1 MTRPGQRVAGS
12 RPDRS
17 RDDSSVS
24 SWISVAQV
32 LGPTSVL
39 TALALYFG
47 YVTLLAQLRY
57 FGLDIDTLD
66 LSTRAIVLRS
76 VSVLFVPM
84 LVALGLALGFVLA
97 HRSIRRHAADTPRWR
112 TLLSVAAVAG
122 ALLASRGIIGI
133 VVPEVAANEPIATT
147 PVCLGLGVALMSYAA
162 ATRRATRAAQ
172 VSRLATGLVIGIL
185 ILCAFWAANSFAAA
199 YGTGQAIRLANHLD
213 KRPEVVLDVGERLE
227 LGEVETTPAVRP
239 LVEVTSLCP
248 ATDDPSTPRC
258 DGPGDQLDLRYRYR
272 GLRLL
277 FQSED
282 RMFLVPRRWFDGA
295 TVLVVPLDDSVRVQF
310 LR

>member
-1 MTRPGQRVAGS
+1 MTRTGQRVAGS
-12 RPDRS
+12 RPTRS
-17 RDDSSVS
+17 RDSSS
-24 SWISVAQV
+24 IGSWISVAQV

-39 TALALYFG
+39 TALGLYFG

-76 VSVLFVPM
+76 VSVLFVPA
-84 LVALGLALGFVLA
+84 LVALVLALGFVLA
-97 HRSIRRHAADTPRWR
+97 HRTIRRRAADTPRWR
-112 TLLSVAAVAG
+112 TFLTVAAVVG
-122 ALLASRGIIGI
+122 ALLALRGVIGI
-133 VVPEVAANEPIATT
+133 VVPEVAATEPIATT
-147 PVCLGLGVALMSYAA
+147 PVCLGLGVGVMSYAA

-185 ILCAFWAANSFAAA
+185 ILSAFWAANSFAAA
-199 YGTGQAIRLANHLD
+199 FGTGQAIRLANHLD
-213 KRPEVVLDVGERLE
+213 ERPEVVLDVHEQLR
-227 LGEVETTPAVRP
+227 LGEVETAPAARP

-248 ATDDPSTPRC
+248 AKEDPSTPRC
-258 DGPGDQLDLRYRYR
+258 DGRGAQLDLRYRYR

-277 FQSED
+277 FQSGD
-282 RMFLVPRRWFDGA
+282 RMFLVPGRWFDGA
-295 TVLVVPLDDSVRVQF
+295 TVLVVPLDDGVRVQF